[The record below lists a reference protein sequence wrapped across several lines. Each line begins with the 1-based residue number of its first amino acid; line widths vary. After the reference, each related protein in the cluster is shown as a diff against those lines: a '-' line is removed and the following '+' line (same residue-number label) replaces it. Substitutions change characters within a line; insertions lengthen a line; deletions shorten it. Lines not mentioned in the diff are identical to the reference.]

1 MKKQFVF
8 ITRAT
13 LAATILIFFSLSSFS
28 QDVVP
33 ITLKKKGFKSQ
44 YYQGEQ
50 LLTKTELGTL
60 LNSNPESAKALKTAT
75 MTGLAGSLMLGTG
88 ALVIGISSLS
98 SSLQDLNAVE
108 SGSGDSSD
116 GGMTGFFVGVGL
128 AVTAIPLVLVSNSQM
143 VKSIRIYNS
152 QGPTGSVPDLN
163 LQIGVISDG
172 LSIRLRF

>member
-1 MKKQFVF
+1 MKKNFA
-8 ITRAT
+8 ITRRTT
-13 LAATILIFFSLSSFS
+13 LTVAVLIIFSISSFT
-28 QDVVP
+28 QEVVP

-60 LNSNPESAKALKTAT
+60 LNSNTESAKALKTAT
-75 MTGLAGSLMLGTG
+75 ITGLTGSLMLGTG
-88 ALVIGISSLS
+88 ALIIGISSLS

-108 SGSGDSSD
+108 SGSGDFSD

-128 AVTAIPLVLVSNSQM
+128 AVTAIPLALVSNSQM

-152 QGPTGSVPDLN
+152 QGPTGRLPELD
-163 LQIGVISDG
+163 LQIEIVSSGVG
-172 LSIRLRF
+172 VCLRF